1 MPSGTFEVFKD
12 KAGQWRFRLKAKNGR
27 ILCQSEGYTRKE
39 NCLNGITAVGWAV
52 KTPTVIEV

>member
-1 MPSGTFEVFKD
+1 MASGTFEVFRD

-52 KTPTVIEV
+52 KTPKVTEV